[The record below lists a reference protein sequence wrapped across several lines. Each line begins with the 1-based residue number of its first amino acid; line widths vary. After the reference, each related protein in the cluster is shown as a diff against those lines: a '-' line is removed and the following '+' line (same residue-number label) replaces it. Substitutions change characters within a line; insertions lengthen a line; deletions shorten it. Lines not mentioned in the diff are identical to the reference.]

1 MSSYQPRGR
10 TFDQFDVGEVITTA
24 QRTITEAAVEQFA
37 GLSGDF
43 NPLHTNEEFANETPF
58 GTRIAHGM
66 LVASVA
72 TGLANQLGVFE
83 GTTIALLEQTIRYQG
98 AVQFGDTVHLELT
111 VANKK
116 ESSKPSRGTVVFETA
131 VKNQRDET
139 VIDGQWVL
147 LMRRSEQ

>member
-1 MSSYQPRGR
+1 MSSYEPRGR
-10 TFDQFDVGEVITTA
+10 TFDQFEEGEVIVTA
-24 QRTITEAAVEQFA
+24 QRTITESAVDRFA

-43 NPLHTNEEFANETPF
+43 NPLHTNEEFAKDTPF

-72 TGLANQLGVFE
+72 TGLANQLGIFE
-83 GTTIALLEQTIRYQG
+83 GTTIALLEQTMRYKG

-116 ESSKPSRGTVVFETA
+116 ESSKPGRGTVVFDTA
-131 VKNQRDET
+131 TKNQRDET
-139 VIDGQWVL
+139 VIEGQWVL
-147 LMRRSEQ
+147 LMRRDDQ